1 MAHTCD
7 GQYRRRLMLMM
18 RHCLAADVT
27 MVTLV
32 FQVRSL
38 LCAISAISGPLS
50 EIASL

>member
-1 MAHTCD
+1 MAHTFD
-7 GQYRRRLMLMM
+7 AKYRRRLMLMV

-38 LCAISAISGPLS
+38 LCAIPAISRPLS